1 MNFEPNAEQLE
12 ANAEN
17 PMANHC
23 YIDIATQID
32 PELRRKFKDDD
43 EEDHKFSDDEDL
55 SDEEENEEDAE
66 AHRLAMEMM
75 MSGEHPDAEIDK
87 LLESFGVQISQIGLL
102 PTDKFFK
109 GQIPE
114 NDARLT

>member
-17 PMANHC
+17 PMANHF
-23 YIDIATQID
+23 YIDITTQID

-55 SDEEENEEDAE
+55 SDEDENEEDAE

-87 LLESFGVQISQIGLL
+87 LLESFGV
-102 PTDKFFK
+102 
-109 GQIPE
+109 
-114 NDARLT
+114 